1 MDSAIDSYQPT
12 DQPISVDYIVLHDHV
27 KNIRISRIADNL
39 ELEDIEVFKDSFYW
53 FVYLTGRRVRVGGA
67 GN

>member
-39 ELEDIEVFKDSFYW
+39 ELEAIEVF
-53 FVYLTGRRVRVGGA
+53 
-67 GN
+67 